1 MKTRKKLKSNP
12 WTWFLATKR
21 ANFFTVVLSRWILRM
36 GGGEFGI
43 QLSFN
48 QPTEASINTDI
59 AYIQNVL
66 KNVCQTEGPTDKQ
79 TDRLTDRPMDK
90 QVCQTEGPMT
100 N

>member
-1 MKTRKKLKSNP
+1 MKTRKKLKYAP
-12 WTWFLATKR
+12 WTWFFCHQEGY
-21 ANFFTVVLSRWILRM
+21 FFTVVLSRWILRM

-48 QPTEASINTDI
+48 RPTEASINTDI

-79 TDRLTDRPMDK
+79 TDRLTDRQMDK